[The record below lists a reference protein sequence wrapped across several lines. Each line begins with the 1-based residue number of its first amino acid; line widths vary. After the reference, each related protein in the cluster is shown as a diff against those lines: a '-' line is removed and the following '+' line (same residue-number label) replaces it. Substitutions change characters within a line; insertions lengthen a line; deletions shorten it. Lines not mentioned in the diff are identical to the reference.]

1 MLDEEVISSV
11 AIGNLKAIS
20 EQPAML
26 SNLAYLNVV
35 STNNLGQQNAVAN
48 QQAVNELGIS
58 VVAKGS
64 NTVSNLDPMTA
75 RSAVDILTNDE
86 MAQTI
91 ADMKSVLQ
99 AFGGADKHGGGG
111 SGLLRKLKA
120 LLDLGIRVDGQGRIV
135 IPPGVAVVVP
145 GKFSKENIKITIDHH
160 GIVFEVIPLLQ

>member
-1 MLDEEVISSV
+1 MLDAEVISSV

-26 SNLAYLNVV
+26 SNLVYSNVV

-48 QQAVNELGIS
+48 QQAINELGIS

-64 NTVSNLDPMTA
+64 NTVSNLDPLTA
-75 RSAVDILTNDE
+75 RSSVDIMTNNE

-91 ADMKSVLQ
+91 ADLKSVLQ
-99 AFGGADKHGGGG
+99 GFGGSNKHGGGG

-120 LLDLGIRVDGQGRIV
+120 LLDLGIRADEQGRIV
-135 IPPGVAVVVP
+135 VPPGVAVIVP
-145 GKFSKENIKITIDHH
+145 GKFSKENIKITIDNH
-160 GIVFEVIPLLQ
+160 GIVFEVIPSVQ